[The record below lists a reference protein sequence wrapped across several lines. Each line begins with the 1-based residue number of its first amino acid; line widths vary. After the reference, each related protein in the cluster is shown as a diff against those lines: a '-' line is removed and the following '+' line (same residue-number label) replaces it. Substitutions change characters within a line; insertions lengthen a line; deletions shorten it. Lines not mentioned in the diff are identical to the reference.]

1 MDYYSNIFSLYS
13 KWAKIIIYSFDATSL
28 SVVVFDK
35 NIWDF
40 LQKVLPLLKIFYP
53 SFEKISYRKKRST
66 TYDPKS
72 RGVKNKCR
80 LKVNYFSIPIFHCN
94 RRNNR
99 QALPIVISPHC
110 ICKIR
115 IANAFEF

>member
-1 MDYYSNIFSLYS
+1 MDYYLNIFSLLS
-13 KWAKIIIYSFDATSL
+13 KWTKIIIYSFDATSL
-28 SVVVFDK
+28 WAVVFDK

-40 LQKVLPLLKIFYP
+40 LQKVLPLLKISYP
-53 SFEKISYRKKRST
+53 SFEKYSYRKKRST
-66 TYDPKS
+66 TFDPKR

-80 LKVNYFSIPIFHCN
+80 LKVNFFSISIFDCN

-99 QALPIVISPHC
+99 QALPIVITPHC
-110 ICKIR
+110 ICEIR